1 MLSPAELPS
10 DVHRLELPSPFAIG
24 DVNCY
29 LLDGD
34 RVALVDPG
42 PRMRETMEAL
52 ELGLRDLGRA
62 LSDIDAI
69 FLTHM
74 HHDHV
79 GLAAEVRDRS
89 GAKVVALD
97 TLAAFLAD
105 VDAALDA
112 DDAYAVETMRRHG
125 VAPDVSDSLN
135 QLSRAYRRFTGSVQ
149 VDEVLAPGGT
159 VALGSRAFDVHL
171 LPGHSPTDTVL
182 HDPAGRLLVAG
193 DHLLPRVS
201 SNPVAHAPIGV
212 HDPVACARSAE
223 RPAPLVDYLAS
234 LEVSA
239 RLPADAVLPGHG
251 EPFRGHADLAAS
263 RRALH
268 LRRAQRILR
277 EVDGERTAHDIAG
290 RLWRRIPVSQAYLA
304 LSETLAHLDLLAA
317 DGRVEGV
324 EDRDLI
330 VRWRQAEAPAAAA

>member
-1 MLSPAELPS
+1 VLTSAALPP

-24 DVNCY
+24 DVNAY

-42 PRMRETMEAL
+42 PRMRETMESL
-52 ELGLRDLGRA
+52 ELGLRDLGRSM
-62 LSDIDAI
+62 SDVDAI

-79 GLAAEVRDRS
+79 GLAAEVRERS

-97 TLAAFLAD
+97 RLAEFLAD

-125 VAPDVSDSLN
+125 VAPDVAASLN
-135 QLSRAYRRFTGSVQ
+135 QLSRAYRRFTGSVE

-159 VALGSRAFDVHL
+159 VLLGSRSYDVRL

-182 HDPAGRLLVAG
+182 HDPAGRLLIAG

-212 HDPVACARSAE
+212 ADPVACARSAR
-223 RPAPLVDYLAS
+223 RPTPLVDYLDS

-239 RLPADAVLPGHG
+239 RLPADVVLPGHG
-251 EPFRGHADLAAS
+251 DPFRGHEELAAS

-277 EVDGERTAHDIAG
+277 EVDGARTAHDIAG

-317 DGRVEGV
+317 DGLVVGI
-324 EDRDLI
+324 EDADLV
-330 VRWRQAEAPAAAA
+330 VRWRQAEEPAAAA